1 MPSRQSSVDIRSPL
15 IEYYSEI
22 RLAHITAAI
31 ASGSLFLLRGLLVQ
45 AGRSSWALAPI
56 PRYLSY
62 AIDTTLL
69 TAALMLFTVLP
80 SQAFSNGWLAVKLAL
95 LPLYI
100 GLGWGALRA
109 RSPAMRRGFLAGA
122 IAAFSAMYGIA
133 RAHDPLGPLAPLI
146 AG

>member
-1 MPSRQSSVDIRSPL
+1 M
-15 IEYYSEI
+15 IEYYGEI
-22 RLAHITAAI
+22 RLVHITAAV
-31 ASGSLFLLRGLLVQ
+31 ASGVLFLLRALLVQ
-45 AGRSSWALAPI
+45 ADRGAWALAPA

-69 TAALMLFTVLP
+69 TAALMLFTILP
-80 SQAFSNGWLAVKLAL
+80 SQAFSNGWLAAKLAF

-109 RSPAMRRGFLAGA
+109 RTRARRLGFLAGA
-122 IAAFSAMYGIA
+122 IAAYSAMYGIA
-133 RAHDPLGPLAPLI
+133 RAHDPLGPLAALF

>member
-1 MPSRQSSVDIRSPL
+1 M
-15 IEYYSEI
+15 IEHYAEL
-22 RLAHITAAI
+22 RLVHVTAAI
-31 ASGSLFLLRGLLVQ
+31 ASGMLFLLRGLLVQ
-45 AGRSSWALAPI
+45 ADRKSWALAPV

-69 TAALMLFTVLP
+69 TAALMLFTILP
-80 SQAFSNGWLAVKLAL
+80 SPAFSSGWLAAKLAL

-109 RSPAMRRGFLAGA
+109 QGQARRLGFLAGA
-122 IAAFSAMYGIA
+122 ITAFSAMFGIA
-133 RAHDPLGPLAPLI
+133 RTHDPLGPLATLL

>member
-1 MPSRQSSVDIRSPL
+1 M

-22 RLAHITAAI
+22 RLAHITTAV
-31 ASGSLFLLRGLLVQ
+31 ASGMLFLLRGLLVQ
-45 AGRSSWALAPI
+45 AGRGAWAHAPV

-69 TAALMLFTVLP
+69 TAALMLFTILP
-80 SQAFSNGWLAVKLAL
+80 SQAFSNGWLAAKLAF

-109 RSPAMRRGFLAGA
+109 QTRARRLGFFAGA
-122 IAAFSAMYGIA
+122 IAVFAAMYGIA
-133 RAHDPLGPLAPLI
+133 RAHDPLGLLAPLL